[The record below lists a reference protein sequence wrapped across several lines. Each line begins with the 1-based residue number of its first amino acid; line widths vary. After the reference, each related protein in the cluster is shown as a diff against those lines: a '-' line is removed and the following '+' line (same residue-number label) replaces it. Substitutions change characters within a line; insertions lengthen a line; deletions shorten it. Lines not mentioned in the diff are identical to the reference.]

1 MTRFAD
7 YAYIYYDLMQYHIY
21 IYIYNCTI
29 SSDKHDVFYFFRSLI
44 ILRIILYHNKIRISN
59 YDAND
64 SVLLLL
70 TYMHINKC
78 VNPEFVI
85 TFTVFVLVLFIH
97 NHSHH

>member
-1 MTRFAD
+1 M
-7 YAYIYYDLMQYHIY
+7 
-21 IYIYNCTI
+21 C
-29 SSDKHDVFYFFRSLI
+29 YFFRSLI
-44 ILRIILYHNKIRISN
+44 ILKDRIILYHNKIRISN